1 MNWINDRP
9 EGSTLQNLALA
20 TMTGPAMSS
29 LPKNRTGD
37 VQYAIDKCESVGSG
51 KQLILRKNPSA
62 IAQDFFNA
70 IGSPSTSFFF
80 LPNVQFQC
88 YMILEGTLGGNFEI
102 LAASGEST
110 APLEN
115 PFKTNCRTFSAPHL
129 IREHGRWLC
138 SGRKIPDVI
147 LSSLHLRRKK
157 KEMRPIIHLHQP
169 LPSFMIGPGGPPEP
183 SGLLDRE
190 VRLPYHQDG
199 LQLHHLLVIEK
210 ESGTQKYI
218 A

>member
-1 MNWINDRP
+1 MFSMPLTN
-9 EGSTLQNLALA
+9 
-20 TMTGPAMSS
+20 
-29 LPKNRTGD
+29 
-37 VQYAIDKCESVGSG
+37 CESVGSG
-51 KQLILRKNPSA
+51 KQLILRKNPSL

-70 IGSPSTSFFF
+70 IGSPSTSFF

-88 YMILEGTLGGNFEI
+88 CMILEGTLGGNFEI

-110 APLEN
+110 AWVLLW
-115 PFKTNCRTFSAPHL
+115 KTRSRPIAELFSAPHL

-147 LSSLHLRRKK
+147 LSSVHLRRK

-183 SGLLDRE
+183 PGLLDRE
-190 VRLPYHQDG
+190 VRLAYHQDG

-210 ESGTQKYI
+210 ESGTRKYI